1 MTSPT
6 EANKE
11 HPTGHPTRTERETA
25 TGRLLIAYRDEGDGR
40 ARDRLAQLY
49 LPLVEAFASG
59 CGGRGADH
67 EDLVQVGSIALLNA
81 IDRCDP
87 KRGDEFLAFAVPAIA
102 DDIRRHLRDV
112 APPNEPADGEVEIDE
127 RILLADVFQS
137 LDDTERSI
145 IYLRFV
151 REMAGEETAVQL
163 GMSEDRQRRST
174 RAALAKLRGELESSA
189 FPAAPGPRAP
199 AGNGPTAEPGTLATQ
214 PSTARA
220 NGTKENGGPA
230 TKAAYSGR
238 ILVRM
243 PETLH
248 DELARAA
255 ESERVSL
262 NQFITNA
269 LSAAM
274 GWQRPP
280 QPERRSPRWLPAAV
294 VTNVVVVVLA
304 GIAAL
309 ILLVVALN
317 QGL

>member
-1 MTSPT
+1 
-6 EANKE
+6 
-11 HPTGHPTRTERETA
+11 
-25 TGRLLIAYRDEGDGR
+25 
-40 ARDRLAQLY
+40 
-49 LPLVEAFASG
+49 VEAFASHCAG
-59 CGGRGADH
+59 QGAEY
-67 EDLVQVGSIALLNA
+67 EDLVQVGSTALLGA

-112 APPNEPADGEVEIDE
+112 TEALRPPDDPAENGGTAPPGASGEVELDE
-127 RILLADVFQS
+127 RVLHADVFQT
-137 LDDTERSI
+137 LDDTERGI
-145 IYLRFV
+145 IYLRLV
-151 REMAGEETAVQL
+151 REIGRQETAAQL
-163 GMSEDRQRRST
+163 GISDERLSLSMRT
-174 RAALAKLRGELESSA
+174 ALAKLRGELERSA
-189 FPAAPGPRAP
+189 FPGAPQARVPDDIGPAAGPR
-199 AGNGPTAEPGTLATQ
+199 THKTR
-214 PSTARA
+214 PSTAHA
-220 NGTKENGGPA
+220 NGADENGGPA
-230 TKAAYSGR
+230 SPTTKAAYSGR

-274 GWQRPP
+274 GWQRPLH
-280 QPERRSPRWLPAAV
+280 PERREPRWLPAAV
-294 VTNVVVVVLA
+294 VTNIVVVVLA

-309 ILLVVALN
+309 ILLLMALD

>member
-1 MTSPT
+1 MESF
-6 EANKE
+6 A
-11 HPTGHPTRTERETA
+11 
-25 TGRLLIAYRDEGDGR
+25 GR
-40 ARDRLAQLY
+40 
-49 LPLVEAFASG
+49 

-87 KRGDEFLAFAVPAIA
+87 RRGDEFLAFAVPAIA

-112 APPNEPADGEVEIDE
+112 APPNEPGDGEIEIDE
-127 RILLADVFQS
+127 RVVHADVFQT

-151 REMAGEETAVQL
+151 RETAGEETAAQL
-163 GMSEDRQRRST
+163 GMSEDRLRRST

-189 FPAAPGPRAP
+189 FPAAPGGSTAT
-199 AGNGPTAEPGTLATQ
+199 GNGPTAEHVTQATRPG
-214 PSTARA
+214 TARA
-220 NGTKENGGPA
+220 NGTDENGRPA

-243 PETLH
+243 PQTLH

-269 LSAAM
+269 LSAAI

-280 QPERRSPRWLPAAV
+280 RPQRRSPRWLRAAV
-294 VTNVVVVVLA
+294 VANIVVVVLA

-309 ILLVVALN
+309 ILLVVALD